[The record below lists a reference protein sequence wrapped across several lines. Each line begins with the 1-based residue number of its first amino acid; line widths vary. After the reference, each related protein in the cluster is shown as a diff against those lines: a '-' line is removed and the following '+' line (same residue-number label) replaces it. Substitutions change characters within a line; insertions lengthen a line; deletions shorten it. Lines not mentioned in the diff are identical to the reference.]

1 MAKPTKKQVK
11 KIEKQLAEGK
21 IIAAEKPAKSVSCE
35 GRQPQ
40 RTRGCQ
46 ISDQR
51 TRHEGRKTDREWN
64 GLRCTDEKHEEEI
77 GQNRSLRRI
86 RKRVSRRIRCV
97 NLRFN
102 RGRMPVRVR
111 PIFLPTLA
119 FLRWCQPPPEVLTL

>member
-21 IIAAEKPAKSVSCE
+21 IIAAEKPAKSVHVKGVSPSGLAVAKFLISE
-35 GRQPQ
+35 LGTKDAKRIASGMVSAA
-40 RTRGCQ
+40 RTKSMKRDWPE
-46 ISDQR
+46 S
-51 TRHEGRKTDREWN
+51 K
-64 GLRCTDEKHEEEI
+64 
-77 GQNRSLRRI
+77 SARI

-111 PIFLPTLA
+111 PIFC
-119 FLRWCQPPPEVLTL
+119 LRWHFYAGANPRRKS